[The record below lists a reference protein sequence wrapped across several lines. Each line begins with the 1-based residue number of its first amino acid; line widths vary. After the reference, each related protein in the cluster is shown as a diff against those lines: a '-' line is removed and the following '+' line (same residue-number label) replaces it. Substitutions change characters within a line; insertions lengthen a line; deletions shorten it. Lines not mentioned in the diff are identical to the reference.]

1 VDERRNALADVG
13 RDRRGIA
20 RGHAELAEHA
30 IRGGGEIGR
39 GVEQRA
45 VEIEENRA
53 DGHPAALASAARIAA
68 IVAL

>member
-1 VDERRNALADVG
+1 VDEHRDALADIG
-13 RDRRGIA
+13 RDHRWITRGQT
-20 RGHAELAEHA
+20 ELAEHA

-53 DGHPAALASAARIAA
+53 DCHPAALASAARIAA